1 MVGVTRITVGL
12 DDSLAARL
20 AERAARAGLTPEELA
35 AHLLAEDLDGE
46 PADAE
51 GATGRAGF
59 GFFDTGSSGILRGRT
74 ADEMLAE
81 GFGQ

>member
-35 AHLLAEDLDGE
+35 AHLLAEDLNGE
-46 PADAE
+46 PADPE
-51 GATGRAGF
+51 GAMGSAGF
-59 GFFDTGSSGILRGRT
+59 GFFDAGSSGILRGRA